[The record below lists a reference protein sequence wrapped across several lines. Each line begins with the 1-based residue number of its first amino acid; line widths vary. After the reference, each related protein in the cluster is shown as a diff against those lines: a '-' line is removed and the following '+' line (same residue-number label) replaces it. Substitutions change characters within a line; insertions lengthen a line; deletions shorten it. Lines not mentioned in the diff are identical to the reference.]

1 MIEVV
6 AAVIVCENRLLA
18 FQRGNS
24 KYIYV
29 ENKFEFPG
37 GKMINDEP
45 REDSLIRE
53 LREELDLDIKVGEW
67 ITTVEHEYEDFAIRM
82 HCYIVHLESFTGIL
96 KEHISFFHGSLDEAR
111 NLDWIE
117 ADKPILDILESRY
130 RHVFS

>member
-6 AAVIVCENRLLA
+6 AAVIVFESRILA
-18 FQRGNS
+18 FQQGDS
-24 KYIYV
+24 KYSSV
-29 ENKFEFPG
+29 ANKFEFPG
-37 GKMINDEP
+37 GKMRKDEP

-67 ITTVEHEYEDFAIRM
+67 ITTVEHEYPDFSIRM
-82 HCYIVHLESFTGIL
+82 HCYLVHLESFTGIL

-117 ADKPILDILESRY
+117 ADKPILDILESSY